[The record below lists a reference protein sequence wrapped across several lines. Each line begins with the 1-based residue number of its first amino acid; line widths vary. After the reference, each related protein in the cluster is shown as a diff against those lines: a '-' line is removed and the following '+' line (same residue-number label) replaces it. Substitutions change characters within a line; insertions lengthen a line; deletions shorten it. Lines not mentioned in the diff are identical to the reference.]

1 MPSIRNFFSK
11 LFLNQKGDSPTVNK
25 KDEKKERPLMNR
37 VSGIF
42 SNRRNSGK
50 SKSDEDEVGFST
62 VAGNT
67 RVEYSISEHIE
78 PVCLCLEVY
87 YPALMLRDFVE
98 CCQGYKA
105 LPIIFRPRG
114 VIAIQR
120 LPSYLL
126 INPAH
131 DCP

>member
-25 KDEKKERPLMNR
+25 KDEKKEQPLMKR

-50 SKSDEDEVGFST
+50 SKSDQDEVGFST
-62 VAGNT
+62 MASNT
-67 RVEYSISEHIE
+67 RVEYSTSEHIE

-87 YPALMLRDFVE
+87 YSALVSRDIVR
-98 CCQGYKA
+98 CQGYKA
-105 LPIIFRPRG
+105 LT
-114 VIAIQR
+114 
-120 LPSYLL
+120 
-126 INPAH
+126 
-131 DCP
+131 